1 MSNKTDPRVQ
11 RTLKLLQDATLE
23 LISEKPYPKITVSD
37 ITERAG
43 VARPT
48 FYLHYVSKDEV
59 IMDYLD
65 GIFNLYLEEITPE
78 LQQERG
84 GIFAQK
90 LFEQVQRN
98 AQQLLPLLDDHTSN
112 ILMSRFRSYI
122 AFVSKL
128 LIDRG
133 VINIPEPAPRF
144 YYEFL
149 VAGIAGYFYSV
160 LMEWLQKEMPYTP
173 YEMSSFL
180 IPFINQGLSGLNKLF
195 QERTW

>member
-1 MSNKTDPRVQ
+1 MSNKKDPRVR

-23 LISEKPYPKITVSD
+23 LISEKPFSKITISE

-48 FYLHYVSKDEV
+48 FYLHYISIDEV

-78 LQQERG
+78 LHQERG

-128 LIDRG
+128 LIDRD
-133 VINIPEPAPRF
+133 VISIPESAPRP

-149 VAGIAGYFYSV
+149 IAGIAGYFYSV
-160 LMEWLQKEMPYTP
+160 LIEWIQQEMPYSP
-173 YEMSSFL
+173 AEMSSFL
-180 IPFINQGLSGLNKLF
+180 IPFINQGLSGLNSMIKH
-195 QERTW
+195 